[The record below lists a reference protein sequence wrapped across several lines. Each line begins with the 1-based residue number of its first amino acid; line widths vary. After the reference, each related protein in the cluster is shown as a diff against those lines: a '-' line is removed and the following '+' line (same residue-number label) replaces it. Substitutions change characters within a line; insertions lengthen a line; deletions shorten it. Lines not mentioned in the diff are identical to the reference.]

1 MEKSRQV
8 KRAEERNKKK
18 AETRMIKRY
27 ELSDFKYVADD
38 RNMTLSAM
46 SSQLIDFIKVV
57 DIRAFL
63 KELVQIDKRQST
75 YSPDM
80 LSQLFILQNILGYGR
95 VEGSKSLDQ
104 DAVMKDKLGI
114 DRYPDPETF
123 RDELKKYTEKNIEGL
138 FLVNQ
143 KVIDIICRL
152 GGSRSVDLHIDAK
165 VITVFGD
172 QENAE
177 VGYNPRYHG
186 RKSYHLKVCT
196 IEPFG
201 FILAI
206 QLEPGT
212 SVSSTDFMGFYKKCL
227 EAVPQNRL
235 TVHTV
240 RLDSGFFSGD
250 HIESFEGDT
259 IFYEMVAKKY
269 PNLDQWIKTCIP
281 DEDFTPFFP
290 DETVFG
296 APLTFPVNGILLQFV
311 VVKRL
316 LHQEIQGQEALF
328 PAWRFQVICHNQE
341 DMTPKE
347 VWEDYSKRA
356 RIELNIRDL
365 DYDHFITN
373 VPTGNFFSN
382 YAYMWHC
389 VLAYNLMLIFKN
401 YLLPEDWSTCRT
413 PTLRKKLINMP
424 GRLVNRAGVMVMR
437 LMAGFPFVEV
447 LSHVKER
454 LLWMCGVLKEAPA

>member
-1 MEKSRQV
+1 
-8 KRAEERNKKK
+8 
-18 AETRMIKRY
+18 MIKRY
-27 ELSDFKYVADD
+27 RLSNFRYVADD
-38 RNMTLSAM
+38 HNMTLYAM
-46 SSQLIDFIKVV
+46 SSQLIDFLNVAG
-57 DIRAFL
+57 IRELL
-63 KELVQIDKRQST
+63 KEHVQINKRESKF
-75 YSPDM
+75 SPDM
-80 LSQLFILQNILGYGR
+80 LSQLVILQNILGYGR
-95 VEGSKSLDQ
+95 VENSKSLDQ
-104 DAVMKDKLGI
+104 DEVMKDKLGI
-114 DRYPDPETF
+114 ENYPDPETF
-123 RDELKKYTEKNIEGL
+123 RDELKRYTEDNIEGL

-172 QENAE
+172 QEKAE
-177 VGYNPRYHG
+177 VGYNPRYNG

-196 IEPFG
+196 IEPYG

-212 SVSSTDFMGFYKKCL
+212 SVSSTDFIGFYKKCL
-227 EAVPQNRL
+227 DAVPQDRL
-235 TVHTV
+235 TVQTI

-250 HIESFEGDT
+250 HIESFSGDT
-259 IFYEMVAKKY
+259 LFYEVVAKKY
-269 PNLDQWIKTCIP
+269 PNIDHWIKECMP
-281 DEDFTPFFP
+281 DDEFIPFFP
-290 DETVFG
+290 DETIFG
-296 APLTFPVNGILLQFV
+296 APLTFPVDGKLLQFV

-316 LHQEIQGQEALF
+316 MHQVVKGQESLF
-328 PAWRFQVICHNQE
+328 PAWRFQIICHNQD

-347 VWEDYSKRA
+347 VWEDYNKRA

-373 VPTGNFFSN
+373 VPTGHFLSN

-389 VLAYNLMLIFKN
+389 VLSYNLMLIFKH

-413 PTLRKKLINMP
+413 STLRKKLINIP
-424 GRLVNRAGVMVMR
+424 GRLVNIAGVMVMR

-447 LSHVKER
+447 LSYIKER
-454 LLWMCGVLKEAPA
+454 LLWMCGVLKSAPA